1 MTEEERKAKLQDIR
15 EHVNFLRR
23 GGITLGFVNELQFL
37 LSEICRLEIIIEEL
51 EMMNEGYG
59 YIANNKGGK
68 ELK

>member
-23 GGITLGFVNELQFL
+23 EGITLGFVDELQFL
-37 LSEICRLEIIIEEL
+37 LSEICRLEIIIEEM
-51 EMMNEGYG
+51 EMLNEGYG